1 MIENIMRNL
10 KNTRRLQI
18 VAQLNSV
25 ADPGG
30 GGGELLDFRS
40 GLIGKNGQGGVQN
53 RNPKNPGID
62 FYRSSGFRK
71 NGQGGQIEILKK
83 SRYRF

>member
-10 KNTRRLQI
+10 RNTRRLQI

-25 ADPGG
+25 ADPGGG

-40 GLIGKNGQGGVQN
+40 GLIGKNGQGGVQ
-53 RNPKNPGID
+53 
-62 FYRSSGFRK
+62 
-71 NGQGGQIEILKK
+71 IEILKIQE
-83 SRYRF
+83 

>member
-10 KNTRRLQI
+10 KNTRSLQI

-25 ADPGG
+25 VDP

-40 GLIGKNGQGGVQN
+40 GLIGKNGQGGVQ
-53 RNPKNPGID
+53 
-62 FYRSSGFRK
+62 
-71 NGQGGQIEILKK
+71 IEILKIQE
-83 SRYRF
+83 